1 MEEFLLTEQEQA
13 LKLAERGA
21 IVSIIAYIFL
31 STAKILVGYF
41 AKSQA
46 LAADG
51 WNNFTD
57 ILSSI
62 FVLIGLRLS
71 RRPKD
76 DTHQYGHWKIE
87 TIASLITSFIMFA
100 VGLKVIIPAFMR
112 FFNHHLEEP
121 DPISCIVGFISA
133 IIMYFVYRYNK
144 KLATNVNSIG
154 LMAAAKDNLSDA
166 LTSIGT
172 SVAIIASI
180 WNMPWLDNLTAFII
194 GFIIIHTAWEIF
206 HQSAF
211 ALSDGFEQEK
221 LDEYKNYMEKLDG
234 IRGVRL
240 IRGRQYGAN
249 IFIDAVVYMDPNITV
264 KESHDIADHVEEQL
278 MKQFDIY
285 DVELHVE
292 PTPEKEG

>member
-1 MEEFLLTEQEQA
+1 MTEQEQA

>member
-1 MEEFLLTEQEQA
+1 MTEQEQA

-144 KLATNVNSIG
+144 KLATKVNSIG

>member
-1 MEEFLLTEQEQA
+1 MTEQEQA

-31 STAKILVGYF
+31 STTKILVGYF

-121 DPISCIVGFISA
+121 DPVSCIVGFISA
-133 IIMYFVYRYNK
+133 IIMYFVYQYNK
-144 KLATNVNSIG
+144 KLATKVNSIG